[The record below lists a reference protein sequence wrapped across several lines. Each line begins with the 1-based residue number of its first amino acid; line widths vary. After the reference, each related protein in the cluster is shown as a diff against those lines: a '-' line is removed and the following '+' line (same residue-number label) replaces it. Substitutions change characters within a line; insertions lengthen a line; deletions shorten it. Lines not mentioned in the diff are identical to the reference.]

1 MMNTPFDRHSIG
13 DSRISSSRRLCRRSS
28 SSALEILQSIDLK
41 ILRACNELMQA
52 RTESAKQRAQQTTEL
67 SKVQRDWEQ
76 IHHTWQQRLKPPN
89 NNNNNN
95 KKKKKKNADGT
106 NTSTS
111 SSQELYHE
119 AVVEAFRSNSSSSS
133 SSSSSTQRNED
144 AQEPNNNNDNDVEEQ
159 QQLQEEEEVEV
170 PSMSPFLQAR
180 LASLCQ
186 LIHLMTLGE
195 AQLPIIHNDSRAV
208 VNWLHEEWERM
219 EREADGMKQ
228 QIQQIQAQRER
239 LDLVAEQYK
248 RLDDDS
254 DDDDDDEEDHRLLDT
269 ELERGDG

>member
-13 DSRISSSRRLCRRSS
+13 GSSSSRLCRRSS
-28 SSALEILQSIDLK
+28 SSALEILQAIDLK

-67 SKVQRDWEQ
+67 FKVQRDWEQ
-76 IHHTWQQRLKPPN
+76 IHRTWQQRLKPPN
-89 NNNNNN
+89 NNNSNNN
-95 KKKKKKNADGT
+95 NNNNQKKKKNADGS
-106 NTSTS
+106 NTRTS
-111 SSQELYHE
+111 SCQELYQE
-119 AVVEAFRSNSSSSS
+119 AVIEAFRSHS
-133 SSSSSTQRNED
+133 SSSSSTKRSEA
-144 AQEPNNNNDNDVEEQ
+144 AQEPNNNDNNNDVEEQ
-159 QQLQEEEEVEV
+159 QQEEVEV

-228 QIQQIQAQRER
+228 QIQQIQAQREA

-248 RLDDDS
+248 RLDHDNDDEEEE
-254 DDDDDDEEDHRLLDT
+254 EEDHRLLDT
-269 ELERGDG
+269 GLERGDG